1 MARFYA
7 KIGSLSKTNS
17 LSLIQL
23 AVPEFLLRPRK
34 AGPVVRPRKLTGGKG
49 LLSTATPPEFFMSVH
64 LISTRGFVS

>member
-23 AVPEFLLRPRK
+23 AIPEFLLRPRK
-34 AGPVVRPRKLTGGKG
+34 AECQQVG
-49 LLSTATPPEFFMSVH
+49 LWYFHEK
-64 LISTRGFVS
+64 